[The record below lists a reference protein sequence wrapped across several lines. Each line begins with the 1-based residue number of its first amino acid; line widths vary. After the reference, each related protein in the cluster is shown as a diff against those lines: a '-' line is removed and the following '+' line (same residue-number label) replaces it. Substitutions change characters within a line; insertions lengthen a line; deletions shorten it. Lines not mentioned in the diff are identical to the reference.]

1 MANLI
6 AKKNQAKLAEQIYKQ
21 THFSKLEVENL
32 LTIFRKLVPT
42 QKVPVKMDRTIFRT
56 VLHNTFQVGNELLQ
70 LLKKWVVE
78 IILDPRPRV
87 GPDLFTH
94 GIQSGQ
100 AINFP
105 PNIFIYIYIFRYFS
119 SYGQRIIFNFCD
131 ESDILILKSQS
142 LANKLN
148 G

>member
-56 VLHNTFQVGNELLQ
+56 VLHNTFQVGNELL
-70 LLKKWVVE
+70 
-78 IILDPRPRV
+78 
-87 GPDLFTH
+87 
-94 GIQSGQ
+94 
-100 AINFP
+100 
-105 PNIFIYIYIFRYFS
+105 
-119 SYGQRIIFNFCD
+119 
-131 ESDILILKSQS
+131 
-142 LANKLN
+142 
-148 G
+148 